1 MSGGATSSIAG
12 KQAGNKKMY
21 LEKFKL
27 DRKTAL
33 VTGAG
38 QGIGLACAEALA
50 EAGARVVIADR
61 DPKLAET
68 GCASLKAK
76 GLNAEIVIM
85 DVTDSK
91 RVSEVA
97 DKLASRYGGVDILV
111 NSAGIARSETPA
123 EKVTDEHWL
132 NVVDVNLNG
141 TFWCCRAFGK
151 HMLDAKSGS
160 IVNIGSMSGFIVNK
174 PQEQCYYNAS
184 KAAVHHLTKSLAAE
198 WGARGVRVNAVA
210 PTYITTPLNAFV
222 KSNPQMYDA
231 WIGGTPMARMGEVD
245 EIASVVLF
253 LASDAA
259 SLMTGSVVLVDGG
272 YTCW

>member
-1 MSGGATSSIAG
+1 
-12 KQAGNKKMY
+12 MY
-21 LEKFKL
+21 LEKFRL
-27 DRKTAL
+27 GGRIAV
-33 VTGAG
+33 VTGGG
-38 QGIGLACAEALA
+38 QGIGLACAEALG
-50 EAGARVVIADR
+50 EAGAKVIIADR
-61 DPKLAET
+61 EPKAGGT
-68 GCASLKAK
+68 GATGLRAK
-76 GLNAEIVIM
+76 GYDAEIVIM

-97 DKLASRYGGVDILV
+97 DQLASRFGKIDILV

-123 EKVTDEHWL
+123 EKVADEHWL

-210 PTYITTPLNAFV
+210 PTYGETPLNAFV
-222 KSNPQMYDA
+222 KSNPRMYDA
-231 WIGGTPMARMGEVD
+231 WIGGTPMARMGTPD

>member
-1 MSGGATSSIAG
+1 
-12 KQAGNKKMY
+12 MY
-21 LEKFKL
+21 LEKFRL
-27 DRKTAL
+27 GGRIAV
-33 VTGAG
+33 VTGGG

-50 EAGARVVIADR
+50 EAGAKVIIADR
-61 DPKLAET
+61 DPKAAEA
-68 GCASLKAK
+68 GSGSLRAN
-76 GLNAEIVIM
+76 GHDVEIAVM
-85 DVTDSK
+85 DVTDSA

-97 DKLASRYGGVDILV
+97 DQLAAKHGKIDILV
-111 NSAGIARSETPA
+111 NNAGIARSETPA
-123 EKVTDEHWL
+123 ENVTDEHWL
-132 NVVDVNLNG
+132 NVIDVNLNG
-141 TFWCCRAFGK
+141 TFWCCRAFGR
-151 HMLDAKSGS
+151 HMLEARSGS

-198 WGARGVRVNAVA
+198 WGARGVRINAVA
-210 PTYITTPLNAFV
+210 PTYVETPLNAFV
-222 KSNPQMYDA
+222 KSNRKMYDA
-231 WIGGTPMARMGEVD
+231 WIGGTPMGRMGEVD